1 MTTMDTTLN
10 NINSQ
15 IFAINHVPVIYHLKN
30 IIWIIK
36 NLTMRCKRFKLKSTI
51 KIDGCSGK

>member
-15 IFAINHVPVIYHLKN
+15 IFAINHVPVINQFKKY
-30 IIWIIK
+30 
-36 NLTMRCKRFKLKSTI
+36 NL
-51 KIDGCSGK
+51 DY